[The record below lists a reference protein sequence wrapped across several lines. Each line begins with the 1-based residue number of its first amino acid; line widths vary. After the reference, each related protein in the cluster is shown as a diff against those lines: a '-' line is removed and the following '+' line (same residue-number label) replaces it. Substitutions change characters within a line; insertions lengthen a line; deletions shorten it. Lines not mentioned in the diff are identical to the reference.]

1 MLAVPL
7 LCGAIAVGAMMRS
20 VLSPVQEAAKAD
32 LNLSDVQMS
41 LVQGLAIAVPMI
53 ALSIP
58 LGRLVDRSN
67 RIRLLFSM
75 GMLAVIGT
83 VLSGLAHSF
92 VVLFCARM
100 MIGLG
105 SVCIL
110 PAAISVAADLVDAG
124 HRGRVLL
131 ILSLGTPLGTA
142 TGFAFGGW
150 AAGSLLLVP
159 GVRALFGDL
168 SSWRCAHF
176 TIAAFAA
183 ILLLPILAFPEP
195 RRHEMGGLP
204 TRSFGSALATLWT
217 YRKFL
222 LPLMI
227 GQNAAVMADTAAGI
241 WAAPVLVRN
250 FGLRPQE
257 FASWVALVMLLAGA
271 LGTILGGFAADLGQ
285 KSRMRGGVLLGAV
298 LASAITVPAALFSQ
312 LPRIP
317 EFAAGLA
324 LLLFC
329 GSITSV
335 ATVTSVAI
343 LIPNE
348 LRGLCLST
356 FVVIG
361 GVLGFGVAPTLV
373 TLVSGS
379 LGGASHL
386 SAALAICGCSI
397 CACSFIAFILA
408 FRNAATRVAMP
419 TVP

>member
-1 MLAVPL
+1 
-7 LCGAIAVGAMMRS
+7 
-20 VLSPVQEAAKAD
+20 
-32 LNLSDVQMS
+32 
-41 LVQGLAIAVPMI
+41 
-53 ALSIP
+53 
-58 LGRLVDRSN
+58 
-67 RIRLLFSM
+67 
-75 GMLAVIGT
+75 
-83 VLSGLAHSF
+83 
-92 VVLFCARM
+92 
-100 MIGLG
+100 
-105 SVCIL
+105 
-110 PAAISVAADLVDAG
+110 
-124 HRGRVLL
+124 
-131 ILSLGTPLGTA
+131 
-142 TGFAFGGW
+142 
-150 AAGSLLLVP
+150 
-159 GVRALFGDL
+159 
-168 SSWRCAHF
+168 
-176 TIAAFAA
+176 
-183 ILLLPILAFPEP
+183 
-195 RRHEMGGLP
+195 
-204 TRSFGSALATLWT
+204 
-217 YRKFL
+217 
-222 LPLMI
+222 
-227 GQNAAVMADTAAGI
+227 
-241 WAAPVLVRN
+241 
-250 FGLRPQE
+250 
-257 FASWVALVMLLAGA
+257 
-271 LGTILGGFAADLGQ
+271 
-285 KSRMRGGVLLGAV
+285 VLLGAV

-373 TLVSGS
+373 TLVSGG